1 MVTGESIMDV
11 PFEWGSTV
19 RVLSDPDNRLASVCG
34 FRQVETS
41 STAAE
46 FGDVIGAYL
55 ERVKKAAVSLIGAPS
70 AVFSVAQV
78 DEP

>member
-46 FGDVIGAYL
+46 FGVAIGAYL
-55 ERVKKAAVSLIGAPS
+55 VLVEFDDGSSSEIPASQLQHIP
-70 AVFSVAQV
+70 
-78 DEP
+78 D